1 MSTRRWAD
9 NPILSPE
16 DIRPLSDQTE
26 VIGVFNAGV
35 TRIGR
40 EVVLLLRVAERV
52 KNPDPNTSLAAVYD
66 LARHEITSLAF
77 DGQDPDCDVTDP
89 RLISLPTERYLTSVS
104 TLRLA
109 RSRDGIHFTVDDRAG
124 LLPQTPYETFGLE
137 DPRIT
142 FIDGLW
148 YIDYVAVSPRGITTA
163 LVSTTDF
170 ERFHRHGLLFG
181 PENKDVVLFP
191 ERLQGRFFCL
201 HRPTS
206 PFSLKQE
213 VWLADSPD
221 ILSWGGHRFL
231 FGPRPGLWDG
241 VKVGPGA
248 VPFCTEQGWLEVYH
262 GVDDNNRYCLGAI
275 LLDKDEP
282 WIVRARSKAPILE
295 PTEDYERRGFIGN
308 VVFTCGLL
316 FEEQRLKIYY
326 GAADTTLCY
335 AEIPLE
341 DVFNGLE
348 PV

>member
-1 MSTRRWAD
+1 MSLVRFT
-9 NPILSPE
+9 PCTLHGGGLFPE
-16 DIRPLSDQTE
+16 
-26 VIGVFNAGV
+26 
-35 TRIGR
+35 
-40 EVVLLLRVAERV
+40 
-52 KNPDPNTSLAAVYD
+52 
-66 LARHEITSLAF
+66 
-77 DGQDPDCDVTDP
+77 
-89 RLISLPTERYLTSVS
+89 
-104 TLRLA
+104 
-109 RSRDGIHFTVDDRAG
+109 
-124 LLPQTPYETFGLE
+124 TPYETFGLE

-142 FIDGLW
+142 FINGLW
-148 YIDYVAVSPRGITTA
+148 YIDYVAVSPKGIVTA

-170 ERFHRHGLLFG
+170 KRFQRHGLLFG
-181 PENKDVVLFP
+181 PENKDVVFFP
-191 ERLQGRFFCL
+191 ERIADRFVCL

-206 PFSLKQE
+206 PFSMRQE

-221 ILSWGGHRFL
+221 ILAWGGHRFL

-248 VPFCTEQGWLEVYH
+248 VPFRTERGWVEVYH

-282 WIVRARSKAPILE
+282 WIVRGRTRAPILE
-295 PTEDYERRGFIGN
+295 PTEEYERRGFIGN

-335 AEIPLE
+335 AEIPIE

-348 PV
+348 EA

>member
-1 MSTRRWAD
+1 MSTRRYAD
-9 NPILSPE
+9 NPILGPQ
-16 DIRPLSDQTE
+16 DIRPLSDQNE

-35 TRIGR
+35 TRLGQD
-40 EVVLLLRVAERV
+40 VVLLLRVAERV
-52 KNPDPNTSLAAVYD
+52 KNPEPKTPLAAIYD
-66 LARHEITSLAF
+66 LARREITSLAF
-77 DGQDPDCDVTDP
+77 EGQAPNCDVTDP
-89 RLISLPTERYLTSVS
+89 RVISLPTERYLTSVS
-104 TLRLA
+104 YLRVA
-109 RSRDGIHFTVDDRAG
+109 RSRDGIHFTVDYGGG
-124 LLPQTPYETFGLE
+124 LFPETPYETFGLE

-142 FIDGLW
+142 FINGLW
-148 YIDYVAVSPRGITTA
+148 YIDYVAVSPKGIVTA

-170 ERFHRHGLLFG
+170 KRFQRHGLLFG
-181 PENKDVVLFP
+181 PENKDVVFFP
-191 ERLQGRFFCL
+191 ERIADRFVCL

-206 PFSLKQE
+206 PFSMRQE

-221 ILSWGGHRFL
+221 ILAWGGHRFL

-248 VPFCTEQGWLEVYH
+248 VPFRTERGWVEVYH

-282 WIVRARSKAPILE
+282 WIVRGRTRAPILE
-295 PTEDYERRGFIGN
+295 PTEEYERRGFIGN

-335 AEIPLE
+335 AEIPIE
-341 DVFNGLE
+341 DVFSGME
-348 PV
+348 AV

>member
-9 NPILSPE
+9 NPILAPQ

-35 TRIGR
+35 TRLGR

-52 KNPDPNTSLAAVYD
+52 KNPDPKTHLAAIYD
-66 LARHEITSLAF
+66 LARHEITSVAF
-77 DGQDPDCDVTDP
+77 DGQAPNCDVTDP

-104 TLRLA
+104 YLRVA
-109 RSRDGIHFTVDDRAG
+109 RSRDGIHFTIDYSGG
-124 LLPQTPYETFGLE
+124 LFPETPYETFGLE

-148 YIDYVAVSPRGITTA
+148 YIDYVAVSPRGIVTA

-170 ERFHRHGLLFG
+170 EGFQRQGLLFG
-181 PENKDVVLFP
+181 PENKDVVFFP
-191 ERLQGRFFCL
+191 ERIQGRFVCL

-221 ILSWGGHRFL
+221 ILAWGGHRFL

-248 VPFCTEQGWLEVYH
+248 VPFRTEQGWVEVYH

-282 WIVRARSKAPILE
+282 WIVRGRTNAPILE

-335 AEIPLE
+335 AEIPIE
-341 DVFNGLE
+341 DVFNGME